1 MNCDICRARERCVL
15 YVQPG
20 SFMCALYRLQ
30 QSLEGEGQ
38 PQPKPTF
45 CPYCGKPLKIIGT
58 EQFCTNME
66 CANRYQPMGR

>member
-1 MNCDICRARERCVL
+1 MNCDICRARKRCVL

-45 CPYCGKPLKIIGT
+45 CPYCGKPLKIIGA
-58 EQFCTNME
+58 ERFCTNME
-66 CANRYQPMGR
+66 CVNRYQPTGR